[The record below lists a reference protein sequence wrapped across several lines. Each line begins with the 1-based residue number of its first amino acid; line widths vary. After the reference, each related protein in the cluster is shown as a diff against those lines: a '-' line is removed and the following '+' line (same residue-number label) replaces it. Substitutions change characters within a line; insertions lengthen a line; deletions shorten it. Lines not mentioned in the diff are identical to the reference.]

1 VSGSPPPD
9 AAVGLA
15 LTSLVLVASLML
27 RQAWRRNSPSR
38 PWLISG
44 AWALL
49 AVVLVVSGFL
59 QGGARGPAI
68 VLALGSSVA
77 LALVATG
84 VEFRNA
90 RKKAPRELALEP
102 SERRRVAWRGWLR
115 GVLAGPLAGIA
126 ALGCGLAV
134 AICAPGAVQSR
145 MVIGG
150 LMVPFLWA
158 AGMAWT
164 LSDDKILRAT
174 AVLTGV
180 SVITLGAAFLKGAL

>member
-1 VSGSPPPD
+1 MTGSLAPD
-9 AAVGLA
+9 ALIGLA
-15 LTSLVLVASLML
+15 LTPLALVAALML
-27 RQAWRRNSPSR
+27 RQAWRRNSLGR

-49 AVVLVVSGFL
+49 GVILAASGFL
-59 QGGARGPAI
+59 LGGARGPAI
-68 VLALGSSVA
+68 VLALGSTVA

-102 SERRRVAWRGWLR
+102 SERRRIAWRGWLR
-115 GVLAGPLAGIA
+115 GFLAGPLAGIA
-126 ALGCGLAV
+126 ALGCGLAI
-134 AICAPGAVQSR
+134 AICAPGAIQSR

-158 AGMAWT
+158 GGMAWT

-180 SVITLGAAFLKGAL
+180 SVVTLGAAFLKGAL